1 MTFSILT
8 PDQRVAA
15 GGLLALALR
24 HAQLLQ
30 ILPFGSSSFSI
41 FTSAD
46 DGRSSSSSTTDK
58 DGESSLPHHHRHH
71 HKIHKSGGLLRP
83 VFELLDIESMDW
95 PGLREMVA
103 HMKGDG
109 KEGDSHSSQ
118 LWTHESHG
126 LLRPVFRFL
135 EIDSKAW
142 PVLEKA
148 AVSSP
153 AREQVVMFLKTI
165 FDDEEACSE
174 RSNQEFALTEAV
186 DYMVKDLQ
194 TSSASAEAVKK
205 HNKHKDKYHER
216 ITSDVMCRI
225 SEVTCKPY
233 EIFEMTKLESLF
245 SREEAHSQSNNEHG
259 EKSFLEDIL
268 VKHQRKVVVLYELLS
283 ACVADIPQECKKPSQ
298 HRKGYD
304 ARHRVALQLLA
315 KWLNV
320 EWIKMEA
327 MEIMVA
333 CSAMTAAKEVQSE
346 ECESTDNSWSGWKRS
361 GIIGAAAL
369 AGGTLL
375 AISGGLAAP
384 AIASGFSALSPTL
397 GTLVPAIGA
406 SGFAAAASA
415 AGSAA
420 GSIAVAASFGV
431 AGAGLSGSKMA
442 RRIADIEEFEFIPM
456 GENHNQGRLAVDIFV
471 SGFIFEEEDFKR
483 PWEEIEDNL
492 ERYALQW
499 ESKHLIAVS
508 TAIQNWLTTKM
519 TTELVKQGA
528 MMTVL
533 STLVSALAWPTTL
546 LSATDFI
553 DSKWSIAI
561 DRSDK
566 AGKLLAE
573 ALLKGLQGNRP
584 VTLVGFSLGARVIF
598 KCLEHLAKSVDN
610 EGLVQKVVLLGA
622 PISLKGEQWESAR
635 KMVAGRF
642 VNVFSTNDWILGITF
657 RASLMTQGLAGIQAI
672 NVPGI
677 ENVDVTDII
686 DGHSSYLWAASE
698 ILRKFDA

>member
-1 MTFSILT
+1 MANSILT
-8 PDQRVAA
+8 PEQRYAA
-15 GGLLALALR
+15 GGLLAIALR

-30 ILPFGSSSFSI
+30 ILPFDSSSFSI
-41 FTSAD
+41 ASSAA
-46 DGRSSSSSTTDK
+46 DGGGGSSSNTDEDDKSSN
-58 DGESSLPHHHRHH
+58 PHHHRHH
-71 HKIHKSGGLLRP
+71 HWIHKSGGLPRP

-95 PGLREMVA
+95 PGVREMVN

-126 LLRPVFRFL
+126 LLHPVFRFL

-142 PVLEKA
+142 PELEKV
-148 AVSSP
+148 AVSTP
-153 AREQVVMFLKTI
+153 ARQQVVMFLKTI
-165 FDDEEACSE
+165 FDDKEASSE

-186 DYMVKDLQ
+186 D
-194 TSSASAEAVKK
+194 S
-205 HNKHKDKYHER
+205 
-216 ITSDVMCRI
+216 
-225 SEVTCKPY
+225 
-233 EIFEMTKLESLF
+233 
-245 SREEAHSQSNNEHG
+245 
-259 EKSFLEDIL
+259 
-268 VKHQRKVVVLYELLS
+268 
-283 ACVADIPQECKKPSQ
+283 
-298 HRKGYD
+298 
-304 ARHRVALQLLA
+304 
-315 KWLNV
+315 
-320 EWIKMEA
+320 MEA
-327 MEIMVA
+327 MEILVA
-333 CSAMTAAKEVQSE
+333 CSAMTAVKEVQSE
-346 ECESTDNSWSGWKRS
+346 ECESTDSSWSGWKRS

-369 AGGTLL
+369 TGGTLL

-384 AIASGFSALSPTL
+384 AIASGFSALAPTL

-406 SGFAAAASA
+406 SGFAAAVSA

-420 GSIAVAASFGV
+420 GSMAVAASFGV

-456 GENHNQGRLAVDIFV
+456 GENRNQGRLAVDIFV
-471 SGFIFEEEDFKR
+471 SGFVFEEEDFRR

-492 ERYALQW
+492 ERFALQW

-508 TAIQNWLTTKM
+508 TAIQNWLTAKI

-553 DSKWSIAI
+553 DSKWLIAI

-566 AGKLLAE
+566 AGKLLAD

-598 KCLEHLAKSVDN
+598 KCLEHLAKSVNN
-610 EGLVQKVVLLGA
+610 EGLVEKVVLLGA
-622 PISLKGEQWESAR
+622 PISLKGEEWESVR

-642 VNVFSTNDWILGITF
+642 VNIFSTNDWILGITF

-686 DGHSSYLWAASE
+686 DGHSSYLWAASG
-698 ILRKFDA
+698 ILQKFDA

>member
-1 MTFSILT
+1 MANSILT
-8 PDQRVAA
+8 PEQRYAA
-15 GGLLALALR
+15 GGLLAIALR

-30 ILPFGSSSFSI
+30 ILPFDSSSFSI
-41 FTSAD
+41 ASSAA
-46 DGRSSSSSTTDK
+46 DGGGGSSSNTDEDDKSSN
-58 DGESSLPHHHRHH
+58 PHHHRHH
-71 HKIHKSGGLLRP
+71 HWIHKSGGLPRP

-95 PGLREMVA
+95 PGVREMVN

-126 LLRPVFRFL
+126 LLHPVFRFL

-142 PVLEKA
+142 PELEKV
-148 AVSSP
+148 AVSTP
-153 AREQVVMFLKTI
+153 ARQQVVMFLKTI
-165 FDDEEACSE
+165 FDDKEASSE

-186 DYMVKDLQ
+186 DSMVKDLQ
-194 TSSASAEAVKK
+194 TSSASAEAIKK
-205 HNKHKDKYHER
+205 HKHKDKYHER

-225 SEVTCKPY
+225 SEVTSKPY
-233 EIFEMTKLESLF
+233 EIFEMAKLKSLF
-245 SREEAHSQSNNEHG
+245 SREEAQGQSNNEHG

-268 VKHQRKVVVLYELLS
+268 ANYQQKVVVLYELLS
-283 ACVADIPQECKKPSQ
+283 ACVADIPQESEKPSQ

-315 KWLNV
+315 KWLDV

-327 MEIMVA
+327 MEILVA
-333 CSAMTAAKEVQSE
+333 CSAMTAVKEVQSE
-346 ECESTDNSWSGWKRS
+346 ECESTDSSWSGWKRS

-369 AGGTLL
+369 TGGTLL

-384 AIASGFSALSPTL
+384 AIASGFSALAPTL

-406 SGFAAAASA
+406 SGFAAAVSA

-420 GSIAVAASFGV
+420 GSMAVAASFGV

-456 GENHNQGRLAVDIFV
+456 GENRNQGRLAVDIFV
-471 SGFIFEEEDFKR
+471 SGFVFEEEDFRR

-492 ERYALQW
+492 ERFALQW

-508 TAIQNWLTTKM
+508 TAIQNWLTAKI

-553 DSKWSIAI
+553 DSKWLIAI

-566 AGKLLAE
+566 AGKLLAD

-598 KCLEHLAKSVDN
+598 KCLEHLAKSVNN
-610 EGLVQKVVLLGA
+610 EGLVEKVVLLGA
-622 PISLKGEQWESAR
+622 PISLKGEEWESVR

-642 VNVFSTNDWILGITF
+642 VNIFSTNDWILGITF

-686 DGHSSYLWAASE
+686 DGHSSYLWAASG
-698 ILRKFDA
+698 ILQKFDA

>member
-1 MTFSILT
+1 MANSILT
-8 PDQRVAA
+8 PEQRYAA
-15 GGLLALALR
+15 GGLLAIALR

-30 ILPFGSSSFSI
+30 ILPFDSSSFSI
-41 FTSAD
+41 ASSAA
-46 DGRSSSSSTTDK
+46 DGGGGSSSNTDEDDKSSN
-58 DGESSLPHHHRHH
+58 PHHHRHH
-71 HKIHKSGGLLRP
+71 HWIHKSGGLPRP

-95 PGLREMVA
+95 PGVREMVN

-126 LLRPVFRFL
+126 LLHPVFRFL

-142 PVLEKA
+142 PELEKV
-148 AVSSP
+148 AVSTP
-153 AREQVVMFLKTI
+153 ARQQVVMFLKTI
-165 FDDEEACSE
+165 FDDKEASSE

-186 DYMVKDLQ
+186 DSMVKDLQ
-194 TSSASAEAVKK
+194 TSSASAEAIKK
-205 HNKHKDKYHER
+205 HKHKDKYHER

-225 SEVTCKPY
+225 SEVTSKPY
-233 EIFEMTKLESLF
+233 EIFEMAKLKSLF
-245 SREEAHSQSNNEHG
+245 SREEAQGQSNNEHG

-268 VKHQRKVVVLYELLS
+268 ANYQQKVVVLYELLS
-283 ACVADIPQECKKPSQ
+283 ACVADIPQESEKPSQ

-315 KWLNV
+315 KWLDV
-320 EWIKMEA
+320 EWIKMLLELDFQ
-327 MEIMVA
+327 VA
-333 CSAMTAAKEVQSE
+333 KWLE
-346 ECESTDNSWSGWKRS
+346 ELQTSKSSNSYPWEKIVTR
-361 GIIGAAAL
+361 
-369 AGGTLL
+369 
-375 AISGGLAAP
+375 
-384 AIASGFSALSPTL
+384 
-397 GTLVPAIGA
+397 
-406 SGFAAAASA
+406 
-415 AGSAA
+415 
-420 GSIAVAASFGV
+420 
-431 AGAGLSGSKMA
+431 
-442 RRIADIEEFEFIPM
+442 
-456 GENHNQGRLAVDIFV
+456 RLAVDIFV
-471 SGFIFEEEDFKR
+471 SGFVFEEEDFRR

-492 ERYALQW
+492 ERFALQW

-508 TAIQNWLTTKM
+508 TAIQNWLTAKI

-553 DSKWSIAI
+553 DSKWLIAI

-566 AGKLLAE
+566 AGKLLAD

-598 KCLEHLAKSVDN
+598 KCLEHLAKSVNN
-610 EGLVQKVVLLGA
+610 EGLVEKVVLLGA
-622 PISLKGEQWESAR
+622 PISLKGEEWESVR

-642 VNVFSTNDWILGITF
+642 VNIFSTNDWILGITF

-686 DGHSSYLWAASE
+686 DGHSSYLWAASG
-698 ILRKFDA
+698 ILQKFDA

>member
-1 MTFSILT
+1 MANSILT
-8 PDQRVAA
+8 PEQRYAA
-15 GGLLALALR
+15 GGLLAIALR

-30 ILPFGSSSFSI
+30 ILPFDSSSFSI
-41 FTSAD
+41 ASSAA
-46 DGRSSSSSTTDK
+46 DGGGGSSSNTDEDDKSSN
-58 DGESSLPHHHRHH
+58 PHHHRHH
-71 HKIHKSGGLLRP
+71 HWIHKSGGLPRP

-95 PGLREMVA
+95 PGVREMVN

-126 LLRPVFRFL
+126 LLHPVFRFL

-142 PVLEKA
+142 PELEKV
-148 AVSSP
+148 AVSTP
-153 AREQVVMFLKTI
+153 ARQQVVMFLKTI
-165 FDDEEACSE
+165 FDDKEASSE

-186 DYMVKDLQ
+186 DSMVKDLQ
-194 TSSASAEAVKK
+194 TSSASAEAIKK
-205 HNKHKDKYHER
+205 HKHKDKYHER

-225 SEVTCKPY
+225 SEVTSKPY
-233 EIFEMTKLESLF
+233 EIFEMAKLKSLF
-245 SREEAHSQSNNEHG
+245 SREEAQGQSNNEHG

-268 VKHQRKVVVLYELLS
+268 ANYQQKVVVLYELLS
-283 ACVADIPQECKKPSQ
+283 ACVADIPQESEKPSQ

-315 KWLNV
+315 KWLDV

-327 MEIMVA
+327 MEILVA
-333 CSAMTAAKEVQSE
+333 CSAMTAVKEVQSE
-346 ECESTDNSWSGWKRS
+346 ECESTDSSWSGWKRS

-369 AGGTLL
+369 TGGTLL
-375 AISGGLAAP
+375 AIS
-384 AIASGFSALSPTL
+384 
-397 GTLVPAIGA
+397 
-406 SGFAAAASA
+406 
-415 AGSAA
+415 
-420 GSIAVAASFGV
+420 GV

-456 GENHNQGRLAVDIFV
+456 GENRNQGRLAVDIFV
-471 SGFIFEEEDFKR
+471 SGFVFEEEDFRR

-492 ERYALQW
+492 ERFALQW

-508 TAIQNWLTTKM
+508 TAIQNWLTAKI

-553 DSKWSIAI
+553 DSKWLIAI

-566 AGKLLAE
+566 AGKLLAD

-598 KCLEHLAKSVDN
+598 KCLEHLAKSVNN
-610 EGLVQKVVLLGA
+610 EGLVEKVVLLGA
-622 PISLKGEQWESAR
+622 PISLKGEEWESVR

-642 VNVFSTNDWILGITF
+642 VNIFSTNDWILGITF

-686 DGHSSYLWAASE
+686 DGHSSYLWAASG
-698 ILRKFDA
+698 ILQKFDA

>member
-1 MTFSILT
+1 MANSILT
-8 PDQRVAA
+8 PEQRYAA
-15 GGLLALALR
+15 GGLLAIALR

-30 ILPFGSSSFSI
+30 ILPFDSSSFSI
-41 FTSAD
+41 ASSAA
-46 DGRSSSSSTTDK
+46 DGGGGSSSNTDEDDKSSN
-58 DGESSLPHHHRHH
+58 PHHHRHH
-71 HKIHKSGGLLRP
+71 HWIHK
-83 VFELLDIESMDW
+83 LLDIESMDW
-95 PGLREMVA
+95 PGVREMVN

-126 LLRPVFRFL
+126 LLHPVFRFL

-142 PVLEKA
+142 PELEKV
-148 AVSSP
+148 AVSTP
-153 AREQVVMFLKTI
+153 ARQQVVMFLKTI
-165 FDDEEACSE
+165 FDDKEASSE

-186 DYMVKDLQ
+186 DSMVKDLQ
-194 TSSASAEAVKK
+194 TSSASAEAIKK
-205 HNKHKDKYHER
+205 HKHKDKYHER

-225 SEVTCKPY
+225 SEVTSKPY
-233 EIFEMTKLESLF
+233 EIFEMAKLKSLF
-245 SREEAHSQSNNEHG
+245 SREEAQGQSNNEHG

-268 VKHQRKVVVLYELLS
+268 ANYQQKVVVLYELLS
-283 ACVADIPQECKKPSQ
+283 ACVADIPQESEKPSQ

-315 KWLNV
+315 KWLDV

-327 MEIMVA
+327 MEILVA
-333 CSAMTAAKEVQSE
+333 CSAMTAVKEVQSE
-346 ECESTDNSWSGWKRS
+346 ECESTDSSWSGWKRS

-369 AGGTLL
+369 TGGTLL

-384 AIASGFSALSPTL
+384 AIASGFSALAPTL

-406 SGFAAAASA
+406 SGFAAAVSA

-420 GSIAVAASFGV
+420 GSMAVAASFGV

-456 GENHNQGRLAVDIFV
+456 GENRNQGRLAVDIFV
-471 SGFIFEEEDFKR
+471 SGFVFEEEDFRR

-492 ERYALQW
+492 ERFALQW

-508 TAIQNWLTTKM
+508 TAIQNWLTAKI

-553 DSKWSIAI
+553 DSKWLIAI

-566 AGKLLAE
+566 AGKLLAD

-598 KCLEHLAKSVDN
+598 KCLEHLAKSVNN
-610 EGLVQKVVLLGA
+610 EGLVEKVVLLGA
-622 PISLKGEQWESAR
+622 PISLKGEEWESVR

-642 VNVFSTNDWILGITF
+642 VNIFSTNDWILGITF

-686 DGHSSYLWAASE
+686 DGHSSYLWAASG
-698 ILRKFDA
+698 ILQKFDA